1 MSAVFEAVA
10 DVVETVFDAVGDVVE
25 VVSDV
30 VETVVETVS
39 TVVEAVIEDPLP
51 VLLSVAGSYIGIPP
65 YVTMAALTAA
75 RGGDLEDI
83 ALSAGM
89 AYIGG
94 EIAPSISSSISS
106 TVSSSF
112 IEAGFNETFTE
123 VASNSI
129 SKGLVNGTMA
139 EIKGG
144 SFEDGF
150 AGGFVGGMVQ
160 GGVGEVAS
168 FVKDDVIDLAM
179 ENGLDLKDATSVY
192 NASVKAVSAGVTSE
206 VTGKND
212 FVTSFTNSAIGSGI
226 DSGARSLNVTIDEQF
241 KTAATDWNEK
251 DKEGTPIDVAV
262 TGAGIPND
270 VVSQVQV
277 SDIGV
282 DATADTN
289 MVETRPD
296 STIDTANILADTV
309 ANRTNNVASVG
320 ETAASDIS
328 VLPETVLASAPTA
341 ETVTDFAD
349 TTVAPT
355 SIEEI
360 LSNTANQTKDVPENL
375 VDIASTLPPSTETV
389 AEPVGGL
396 ISIAESVIPT
406 NEGIEPKGGLT
417 TIAESTAPVVDMGD
431 VAKTVAVSEAP
442 VSENLL
448 TAGLVQEPPIGGL
461 TTVAQETP
469 QDKMASS
476 MGFKPTDIT
485 KPVVASVGSLFKQQF
500 NKAKSPASRTPA
512 RPTGG
517 LQMASAVTKKP
528 TAPPAKMDISK
539 LIPIQKATTTAPAK
553 TLASGA
559 KLSPVTN
566 IAGLTS
572 LLKKTG

>member
-10 DVVETVFDAVGDVVE
+10 DVVETVVDVVGDAVE

-30 VETVVETVS
+30 VETVVDTVA
-39 TVVEAVIEDPLP
+39 TVVEAVANDPLP
-51 VLLSVAGSYIGIPP
+51 VLLSVAGSFVGIPP
-65 YVTMAALTAA
+65 MVTMGALTAA

-83 ALSAGM
+83 ALSMGTAYFAPQAGNFL
-89 AYIGG
+89 
-94 EIAPSISSSISS
+94 SS
-106 TVSSSF
+106 TVSSAF
-112 IEAGFNETFTE
+112 LEAGFNEVFTE
-123 VASNSI
+123 VASSSI
-129 SKGLVNGTMA
+129 SKGLVNGTLA

-144 SFEDGF
+144 DFEDGF
-150 AGGFVGGMVQ
+150 AGGFTGGMVQ

-168 FVKDDVIDLAM
+168 FVKDDVIELAL

-226 DSGARSLNVTIDEQF
+226 DSGARSLNMTIDEQF
-241 KTAATDWNEK
+241 KIAATDWNEK
-251 DKEGTPIDVAV
+251 DTEGTPIDVAV
-262 TGAGIPND
+262 TGAGIPDD

-289 MVETRPD
+289 
-296 STIDTANILADTV
+296 TIDTANVLAETV
-309 ANRTNNVASVG
+309 DDANRTNDVANVG
-320 ETAASDIS
+320 ETATSDIS
-328 VLPETVLASAPTA
+328 VLPETALASAPA
-341 ETVTDFAD
+341 GETVTDFVD
-349 TTVAPT
+349 TTVAPST
-355 SIEEI
+355 IEEI
-360 LSNTANQTKDVPENL
+360 LANTANQTKEVPENL
-375 VDIASTLPPSTETV
+375 VDIASTLPSSTETV

-396 ISIAESVIPT
+396 TSVAESVIPT
-406 NEGIEPKGGLT
+406 NEAVEPKGGLT

-431 VAKTVAVSEAP
+431 VATTAAVSEAP

-448 TAGLVQEPPIGGL
+448 TSGLVQEPPVGGL
-461 TTVAQETP
+461 NTVAQATP

-476 MGFKPTDIT
+476 MGFKPTDIS
-485 KPVVASVGSLFKQQF
+485 KPLVATMGNMLKSAVKQGSK
-500 NKAKSPASRTPA
+500 PAA
-512 RPTGG
+512 RMATRPPTGG
-517 LQMASAVTKKP
+517 LQMASAAPKRP
-528 TAPPAKMDISK
+528 IAPPAKMDISK
-539 LIPIQKATTTAPAK
+539 LIPIQKATKTAPAK

>member
-10 DVVETVFDAVGDVVE
+10 DVVETVVDAVGDVVE

-30 VETVVETVS
+30 VETVVETVA

-51 VLLSVAGSYIGIPP
+51 VLLSVAGSFVGIPP
-65 YVTMAALTAA
+65 MVTMGALTAA

-83 ALSAGM
+83 ALSMGTAYFAPQAGNFL
-89 AYIGG
+89 
-94 EIAPSISSSISS
+94 SS
-106 TVSSSF
+106 TVSSTF
-112 IEAGFNETFTE
+112 LEAGFNEVFTE
-123 VASNSI
+123 VASSSI
-129 SKGLVNGTMA
+129 SKGLVNGTLA

-144 SFEDGF
+144 DFEDGF
-150 AGGFVGGMVQ
+150 AGGFTGGMVQ
-160 GGVGEVAS
+160 AGVGEVAS
-168 FVKDDVIDLAM
+168 FVKDDVIELAL

-212 FVTSFTNSAIGSGI
+212 FVTSFTNSAIGSGVN
-226 DSGARSLNVTIDEQF
+226 SGVNSLNATIDEQF
-241 KTAATDWNEK
+241 ASAAIDWNEK
-251 DKEGTPIDVAV
+251 DTEGTPIDVAI
-262 TGAGIPND
+262 TGAGIPDD
-270 VVSQVQV
+270 VVSQVQI

-282 DATADTN
+282 DSTADTN
-289 MVETRPD
+289 
-296 STIDTANILADTV
+296 TIDTANVLAETV
-309 ANRTNNVASVG
+309 DDANRTNDVASVG
-320 ETAASDIS
+320 ETATSDIS

-360 LSNTANQTKDVPENL
+360 LANTASQTEDVSENL
-375 VDIASTLPPSTETV
+375 VDIASTLPSSTETV

-396 ISIAESVIPT
+396 TSVAESVIPT
-406 NEGIEPKGGLT
+406 NEAVEPKGGLT
-417 TIAESTAPVVDMGD
+417 TIAESTPVVDMGD
-431 VAKTVAVSEAP
+431 IATTASVSEAP

-448 TAGLVQEPPIGGL
+448 TSGLVQEPPIGGL
-461 TTVAQETP
+461 TTVAQATP

-485 KPVVASVGSLFKQQF
+485 KPMVASVGSLLKQKF
-500 NKAKSPASRTPA
+500 TAPKRPAPRAPV

-517 LQMASAVTKKP
+517 LQMASVAPKRP

-539 LIPIQKATTTAPAK
+539 LIPIQKATRTAPAK

>member
-309 ANRTNNVASVG
+309 ANRTNDVASVG

-328 VLPETVLASAPTA
+328 VLPETILASAPTA

-360 LSNTANQTKDVPENL
+360 LANTANQIKDVPENL
-375 VDIASTLPPSTETV
+375 VDIASTLPPSTEAV

-396 ISIAESVIPT
+396 TTVAESPS
-406 NEGIEPKGGLT
+406 IEPKGGLT
-417 TIAESTAPVVDMGD
+417 TIAESTPVVDMGD
-431 VAKTVAVSEAP
+431 IATTATVSEAP

-448 TAGLVQEPPIGGL
+448 TSGLVQEPPTGGL
-461 TTVAQETP
+461 NTIAQATP

-476 MGFKPTDIT
+476 MGFKPTDIS
-485 KPVVASVGSLFKQQF
+485 KPLVATMGSMLKSAVKQGSKPAAKVASR
-500 NKAKSPASRTPA
+500 P
-512 RPTGG
+512 PTGG
-517 LQMASAVTKKP
+517 LQMAGATVKKP

>member
-226 DSGARSLNVTIDEQF
+226 DSGARSLNMTIDEEF
-241 KTAATDWNEK
+241 RTAATDWNEK
-251 DKEGTPIDVAV
+251 DKEGTPIDVAI
-262 TGAGIPND
+262 TGAGIPDD
-270 VVSQVQV
+270 VVSQVQI

-289 MVETRPD
+289 MVETKPD
-296 STIDTANILADTV
+296 STIDTANVLADTV
-309 ANRTNNVASVG
+309 ANRTNDVASVG

-328 VLPETVLASAPTA
+328 VLPETILASAPTA

-360 LSNTANQTKDVPENL
+360 LANTANQTKDVPENL
-375 VDIASTLPPSTETV
+375 VDIASTLPSSTEDV

-396 ISIAESVIPT
+396 TTVAESPS
-406 NEGIEPKGGLT
+406 IEPKGGLT
-417 TIAESTAPVVDMGD
+417 TIAESTPVVDMGD
-431 VAKTVAVSEAP
+431 IATTATVSEAP

-448 TAGLVQEPPIGGL
+448 TSGLVEEPPIGGL
-461 TTVAQETP
+461 TTVAQATP

-485 KPVVASVGSLFKQQF
+485 KPLVATMGSMLKSAVKQGS
-500 NKAKSPASRTPA
+500 KPAAKMATRP
-512 RPTGG
+512 PTGG
-517 LQMASAVTKKP
+517 LQMASAATKRP

-539 LIPIQKATTTAPAK
+539 LIPIQKATRTAPAK

>member
-10 DVVETVFDAVGDVVE
+10 DVVETVVDAVGDVVE

-30 VETVVETVS
+30 VETVVDTVA
-39 TVVEAVIEDPLP
+39 TVVEAVANDPLP
-51 VLLSVAGSYIGIPP
+51 VLLSVAGSFVGIPP
-65 YVTMAALTAA
+65 MVTMGALTAA

-83 ALSAGM
+83 ALSMGTAYFAPQAGNFL
-89 AYIGG
+89 
-94 EIAPSISSSISS
+94 SS
-106 TVSSSF
+106 TVSSAF
-112 IEAGFNETFTE
+112 LEAGFNEVFTE
-123 VASNSI
+123 VASSSI
-129 SKGLVNGTMA
+129 SKGLVNGTLA

-144 SFEDGF
+144 DFEDGF
-150 AGGFVGGMVQ
+150 AGGFTGGMVQ
-160 GGVGEVAS
+160 AGVGEVAS
-168 FVKDDVIDLAM
+168 FVKDDVIELAL

-226 DSGARSLNVTIDEQF
+226 DSGARSLNMTIDEQF
-241 KTAATDWNEK
+241 KIAATDWNEK
-251 DKEGTPIDVAV
+251 DTEGTPIDVAI
-262 TGAGIPND
+262 TGAGIPDD

-282 DATADTN
+282 DATPDTN
-289 MVETRPD
+289 
-296 STIDTANILADTV
+296 TIDTANVLAETV
-309 ANRTNNVASVG
+309 DDANRTNDVANVG
-320 ETAASDIS
+320 ETATSDIS
-328 VLPETVLASAPTA
+328 VLPETALASAPTG

-355 SIEEI
+355 TIEEI
-360 LSNTANQTKDVPENL
+360 LANTANQTEEVPENL
-375 VDIASTLPPSTETV
+375 VDIASTLPSSTEAV

-396 ISIAESVIPT
+396 TSVAESVIPT
-406 NEGIEPKGGLT
+406 NEAVEPKGGLT
-417 TIAESTAPVVDMGD
+417 TIAESTPVVDMGD
-431 VAKTVAVSEAP
+431 IATTAAVSEAP

-448 TAGLVQEPPIGGL
+448 TAGLVEEPPVGGL
-461 TTVAQETP
+461 TTVAQATP

-476 MGFKPTDIT
+476 MGFKPTDIS
-485 KPVVASVGSLFKQQF
+485 KPLVATMGNMLKSAVKQGSKPA
-500 NKAKSPASRTPA
+500 AKMATRP
-512 RPTGG
+512 PTGG
-517 LQMASAVTKKP
+517 LQMASAATKRP

-539 LIPIQKATTTAPAK
+539 LIPIQKATRTAPAK

>member
-10 DVVETVFDAVGDVVE
+10 DVVETVVDAVGDVVE

-30 VETVVETVS
+30 VETVVDTVA
-39 TVVEAVIEDPLP
+39 TVVEAVANDPLP
-51 VLLSVAGSYIGIPP
+51 VLLSVAGSFVGIPP
-65 YVTMAALTAA
+65 YVTMGAITAA

-83 ALSAGM
+83 ALSMGT
-89 AYIGG
+89 AYIGA
-94 EIAPSISSSISS
+94 EFAPGISNTISS
-106 TVSSSF
+106 TVSSTF
-112 IEAGFNETFTE
+112 VEAGFNEVFSQ
-123 VASNSI
+123 VASDSI
-129 SKGLVNGTMA
+129 SKGLVNGTLS

-226 DSGARSLNVTIDEQF
+226 NSGVNSLNATIDEQF

-270 VVSQVQV
+270 IVSQVQV

-289 MVETRPD
+289 MVETKPD
-296 STIDTANILADTV
+296 STIDTANVLADTV
-309 ANRTNNVASVG
+309 ANRTNDVASVG

-349 TTVAPT
+349 TTVAPAPT
-355 SIEEI
+355 TIEEI
-360 LSNTANQTKDVPENL
+360 LANTANQTKEVPENL
-375 VDIASTLPPSTETV
+375 IDIASTLPPSTETV
-389 AEPVGGL
+389 ASTEPVGGL
-396 ISIAESVIPT
+396 TSVAESPT
-406 NEGIEPKGGLT
+406 VEPKGGLT
-417 TIAESTAPVVDMGD
+417 TIAESTAPVVNMGD
-431 VAKTVAVSEAP
+431 VATTAAVSEAP

-448 TAGLVQEPPIGGL
+448 TAGLVQEPPVGGL
-461 TTVAQETP
+461 TTVAQATP

-485 KPVVASVGSLFKQQF
+485 KPLVATMGSMLKSAVKQGSKPAAKVASR
-500 NKAKSPASRTPA
+500 P
-512 RPTGG
+512 PTGG
-517 LQMASAVTKKP
+517 LQMAGATVKKP

>member
-10 DVVETVFDAVGDVVE
+10 DVVETVVDAVGDVVE
-25 VVSDV
+25 VVSDA
-30 VETVVETVS
+30 VETVVDTVA
-39 TVVEAVIEDPLP
+39 TVVEAVANDPLP
-51 VLLSVAGSYIGIPP
+51 VLLSVAGSFVGIPP
-65 YVTMAALTAA
+65 YVTMGAITAA

-83 ALSAGM
+83 ALSMGT
-89 AYIGG
+89 AYIGA
-94 EIAPSISSSISS
+94 EFAPGISNTISS
-106 TVSSSF
+106 TVSSTF
-112 IEAGFNETFTE
+112 VEAGFNEVFSQ
-123 VASNSI
+123 VASDSI

-226 DSGARSLNVTIDEQF
+226 NSGVNSLNATIDEQF
-241 KTAATDWNEK
+241 ASAATDWNEK
-251 DKEGTPIDVAV
+251 DKEGTPIDVAI
-262 TGAGIPND
+262 TGAGIPDD

-282 DATADTN
+282 DATPDTN
-289 MVETRPD
+289 
-296 STIDTANILADTV
+296 TIDTANVLAETV
-309 ANRTNNVASVG
+309 DDANRTNNIANVG
-320 ETAASDIS
+320 ETATSDIS
-328 VLPETVLASAPTA
+328 VLPETALASAPTG

-349 TTVAPT
+349 TTVAPIT
-355 SIEEI
+355 IEEI
-360 LSNTANQTKDVPENL
+360 LANTANQTKEVPENL
-375 VDIASTLPPSTETV
+375 VDIASTLPSSTETV

-396 ISIAESVIPT
+396 TSVAESVIPT
-406 NEGIEPKGGLT
+406 NEAVEPKGGLT

-431 VAKTVAVSEAP
+431 VATTAAVSEAP

-448 TAGLVQEPPIGGL
+448 TSGLVQEPPVGGL
-461 TTVAQETP
+461 NTVAQATP

-485 KPVVASVGSLFKQQF
+485 KPLVATMGSMLKSAVKQGSKPAAKVASR
-500 NKAKSPASRTPA
+500 P
-512 RPTGG
+512 PTGG
-517 LQMASAVTKKP
+517 LQMAGATVKKP

>member
-10 DVVETVFDAVGDVVE
+10 DVVETVVDVVGDAVE

-30 VETVVETVS
+30 VETVVDTVA
-39 TVVEAVIEDPLP
+39 TVVEAVANDPLP
-51 VLLSVAGSYIGIPP
+51 VLLSVAGSFVGIPP
-65 YVTMAALTAA
+65 MVTMGALTAA

-83 ALSAGM
+83 ALSMGTAYFAPQAGNFL
-89 AYIGG
+89 
-94 EIAPSISSSISS
+94 SS
-106 TVSSSF
+106 TVSSAF
-112 IEAGFNETFTE
+112 LEAGFNEVFTE
-123 VASNSI
+123 VASSSI
-129 SKGLVNGTMA
+129 SKGLVNGTLA

-144 SFEDGF
+144 DFEDGF
-150 AGGFVGGMVQ
+150 AGGFTGGMVQ

-168 FVKDDVIDLAM
+168 FVKDDVIELAL

-226 DSGARSLNVTIDEQF
+226 DSGARSLNMTIDEQF
-241 KTAATDWNEK
+241 KIAATDWNEK
-251 DKEGTPIDVAV
+251 DTEGTPIDVAV
-262 TGAGIPND
+262 TGAGIPDD

-282 DATADTN
+282 DATPDTN
-289 MVETRPD
+289 
-296 STIDTANILADTV
+296 TIDTANVLAETV
-309 ANRTNNVASVG
+309 DDANRTNDVANVG
-320 ETAASDIS
+320 ETATSDIS
-328 VLPETVLASAPTA
+328 VLPETALASAPTGD
-341 ETVTDFAD
+341 TVTDFAD
-349 TTVAPT
+349 TTVAPST
-355 SIEEI
+355 IEEI
-360 LSNTANQTKDVPENL
+360 LANTANQTKEVPENL
-375 VDIASTLPPSTETV
+375 VDIASTLPSSTETV

-396 ISIAESVIPT
+396 TSVAESVIPT
-406 NEGIEPKGGLT
+406 NEAVEPKGGLT
-417 TIAESTAPVVDMGD
+417 TIAESTAPVVDMSD
-431 VAKTVAVSEAP
+431 VATTAAVSEAP

-448 TAGLVQEPPIGGL
+448 TSGLVQEPPVGGL
-461 TTVAQETP
+461 NTVAQATP

-476 MGFKPTDIT
+476 MGFKPTDIS
-485 KPVVASVGSLFKQQF
+485 KPLVATMGNMLKSAVKQGSK
-500 NKAKSPASRTPA
+500 PAARMATRPPA
-512 RPTGG
+512 GG
-517 LQMASAVTKKP
+517 LQMASTAPKRP

-539 LIPIQKATTTAPAK
+539 LIPIQKATKTAPAK

>member
-51 VLLSVAGSYIGIPP
+51 VLLSVAGSYFGIPP

-94 EIAPSISSSISS
+94 EIAPGISSSISS

-160 GGVGEVAS
+160 GGVGDVAS
-168 FVKDDVIDLAM
+168 FVKDDVINLAM
-179 ENGLDLKDATSVY
+179 ENGLDLKDATSIY

-360 LSNTANQTKDVPENL
+360 LANTASQTKDVPENL
-375 VDIASTLPPSTETV
+375 IDIASTLPPSTETV

-396 ISIAESVIPT
+396 TSVAESPS
-406 NEGIEPKGGLT
+406 IEPKGGLT

-431 VAKTVAVSEAP
+431 VAKTAAVSEAP

-448 TAGLVQEPPIGGL
+448 TAGLVQEPPVGGL
-461 TTVAQETP
+461 TTVAQATP

-485 KPVVASVGSLFKQQF
+485 KPVVASVGSLLKQQF
-500 NKAKSPASRTPA
+500 NKAKSPAPRAPV

-528 TAPPAKMDISK
+528 TAPPAKMDVSK